1 MLFMLAATTFLIPER
16 AEAAVTRRVETLR
29 ELEQALAQSGEAVIL
44 LKKDITVS
52 RMLRVNGK
60 KTIDGVCGYQIRRKT
75 KPVYKGTLLW
85 MQGERLRLERVTL
98 NGSGRNSSVGGDING
113 RLLETVSGTVLLEKG
128 ARLCANYNLISFTDG
143 GGGITIH
150 SRGKVVMREGSV
162 ICDNL
167 SITGGSGVRVEKG
180 GSFVMEGGTIRDNA
194 VTGQKAD
201 SDFDG
206 RGGAIHNRGEVWIQ
220 GGSIT
225 GNIARGYGRGEKAG
239 GFGGAVYNQN
249 RLRIT
254 GGSIRNNQAS
264 FAGGAVY
271 TNEDSQ
277 VSVEGG
283 EICGNQA
290 EDQRGG
296 GIYISASSQVKVSG
310 GKILDNTA
318 KHGSQ
323 IFLSSTSSGILSVS
337 GGKISGT
344 GTAVW
349 NNGAEVLI
357 TGGEIRGSD
366 CGLRNLGVSQI
377 RGGRISGGEKG
388 IFHDGGRLCLSGSI
402 QLNRIQMTGEQYV
415 TVDRE
420 LRVQGGCELLP
431 ESYREG
437 KLLVRITSGEQERE
451 VQKNFSLRKRKRFVL
466 EAGTGGLYI
475 GREKYVIKFAA
486 NGGVGEMGEQ
496 KVYVDETVP
505 LNPCSYT
512 RSGYGFVGWSARMI
526 PKVTVPEMIKW
537 KDKGSVRNLAE
548 DGESIILYALWV
560 KAPVFSGGEPK
571 LIFYEDEEVDQE
583 IMRYGIRAEDEL
595 EGDLTE
601 KIRVE
606 KVILPD
612 TKEVKG
618 ADRLPTDPDHLGKG
632 SIVLTA
638 ANSFGVS
645 SQWIQGY
652 EVAANGAPELEVS
665 DRYYFVGEMSTG
677 RREEI
682 LQDFCRSIRFRDDR
696 ETAEQ
701 LGHDLRISWKHLDFE
716 RAGSYQIHVGIRD
729 QFGNRF
735 YMKPEEQRR
744 YGQGKLS
751 EMEFTVHV
759 VDRENDAAD
768 RGADGYVRFIS
779 REYLETFSPDSVW
792 KTGKYRRLLEESLD
806 QRAEQPEEV
815 WVITGEDKKR
825 IKSFIR
831 GREDPFSEESNQDF
845 ITIFSELR
853 KK

>member
-16 AEAAVTRRVETLR
+16 AGAAAARRVETLR
-29 ELEQALAQSGEAVIL
+29 ELEQALAQSGEAVIV

-60 KTIDGVCGYQIRRKT
+60 KTISGVSRYQLRRKT

-85 MQGERLRLERVTL
+85 MQGERLKLEGVTL

-113 RLLETVSGTVLLEKG
+113 RLLETVSGTVLLGQG

-150 SRGKVVMREGSV
+150 SGGKVLMRDGSV

-194 VTGQKAD
+194 VTGQKAG

-206 RGGAIHNRGEVWIQ
+206 RGGGIHNRGEVWIQ
-220 GGSIT
+220 GGAIT
-225 GNIARGYGRGEKAG
+225 GNVARGYGRGENTG

-254 GGSIRNNQAS
+254 GGSIRNNHAS

-271 TNEDSQ
+271 TNEESR

-283 EICGNQA
+283 EICENRA

-296 GIYISASSQVKVSG
+296 GIYISAASQVKVSG

-318 KHGSQ
+318 RHGSQ
-323 IFLSSTSSGILSVS
+323 IFLSSTASGVLSVS
-337 GGKISGT
+337 GGKISGA

-349 NNGAEVLI
+349 NNGAGVI
-357 TGGEIRGSD
+357 VTGGEIRGSD
-366 CGLRNLGVSQI
+366 CGMRNLGESQI
-377 RGGRISGGEKG
+377 RGGSISGGEKG
-388 IFHDGGRLCLSGSI
+388 IFHDGRRLCLSGGI
-402 QLNRIQMTGEQYV
+402 QVNRIQLTEEKYI
-415 TVDRE
+415 TVDQK
-420 LRVQGGCELLP
+420 LQIQGGCELLP

-451 VQKNFSLRKRKRFVL
+451 VQKNFSLKKRKRFIL
-466 EAGTGGLYI
+466 EAGPGGLYI

-505 LNPCSYT
+505 LDPCTYK
-512 RSGYGFVGWSARMI
+512 RSGYGFVGWSAQVI
-526 PKVTVPEMIKW
+526 PKVTDPVMIKW
-537 KDKGSVRNLAE
+537 KDRGPVRNLAE
-548 DGESIILYALWV
+548 DGESIVLYALWV

-571 LIFYEDEEVDQE
+571 RIFYEDEEVDQE

-595 EGDLTE
+595 EGELTE

-606 KVILPD
+606 KIILPD
-612 TKEVKG
+612 FKELKG
-618 ADRLPTDPDHLGKG
+618 ADRLPTDPLHLGEG

-645 SQWIQGY
+645 SQWIQKY
-652 EVAANGAPELEVS
+652 EVSANEAPELEAS
-665 DRYYFVGEMSTG
+665 DRYYFVSEMSMS
-677 RREEI
+677 RSEEI
-682 LQDFCRSIRFRDDR
+682 LRDFCGSIRYQDER

-701 LGHDLRISWKHLDFE
+701 LGHELEIFWTDLDFG
-716 RAGSYQIHVGIRD
+716 RAGSYRVYVKIRD

-735 YMKPEEQRR
+735 YMKPGEERR
-744 YGQGKLS
+744 YGRGKLR
-751 EMEFTVHV
+751 ETDFTVHV
-759 VDRENDAAD
+759 VDRENGSADAEAE
-768 RGADGYVRFIS
+768 GYVRFIS
-779 REYLETFSPDSVW
+779 RDYLDTLSADSVW
-792 KTGKYRRLLEESLD
+792 KTEKFRRMLEESLNKGP
-806 QRAEQPEEV
+806 EQYEEI

-831 GREDPFSEESNQDF
+831 NQENPFNEKSNKDF